1 MYVNYVKIYQKGTPD
16 ETLFTLAP
24 GDVAGVS
31 AVESAATWR
40 MAAGEIIA
48 DEAVD
53 MALYDLSGRCVV
65 SASLAVTM
73 SLAGVQ
79 PGVYVLRVGS
89 ATAKIAVR

>member
-1 MYVNYVKIYQKGTPD
+1 
-16 ETLFTLAP
+16 
-24 GDVAGVS
+24 
-31 AVESAATWR
+31 
-40 MAAGEIIA
+40 
-48 DEAVD
+48 